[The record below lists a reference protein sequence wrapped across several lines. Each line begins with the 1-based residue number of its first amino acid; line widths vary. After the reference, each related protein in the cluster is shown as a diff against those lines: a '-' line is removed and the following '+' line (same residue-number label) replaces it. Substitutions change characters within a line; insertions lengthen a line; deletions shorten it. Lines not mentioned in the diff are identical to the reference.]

1 MLITILRVVASIL
14 MVLGVFFM
22 MNLTPAQITTDIMD
36 LLQPADK
43 LRTQASDVQ
52 ARRRRKG
59 LYGEL
64 QRIHSAMAGT
74 GRAHVFP
81 LAITGVFAFGALGLM
96 LALLI
101 DNIWLAPTLIIGL
114 GAAPILYLGSSVDY
128 HEKIINEELETA
140 LSIITNAYIRTEDII
155 TAVEESID
163 FIKPPLRH
171 IFDRFLQD
179 AVVMSSTKELIIR
192 LRDRLPNQV
201 FYEWCTTLLQCQD
214 DRTLKE
220 NLNPVVGKL
229 TDIRL
234 INTQVAAIISSARM
248 EYYVMIAFVFASVPL
263 LAVLSPGS
271 LDIILYNPIGK
282 FLVGV
287 IAAVVLFTFFRMR
300 KATRTVDFDTK

>member
-1 MLITILRVVASIL
+1 MITFLHVLAVIL
-14 MVLGVFFM
+14 MVLGIFLM
-22 MNLTPAQITTDIMD
+22 LRLTPTQITTDIMD
-36 LLQPADK
+36 VLRPADK

-64 QRIHSAMAGT
+64 QRIRSAMADT
-74 GRAHVFP
+74 GRAHQFP
-81 LAITGVFAFGALGLM
+81 LAITGVFAFGALGLV
-96 LALLI
+96 LAIII
-101 DNIWLAPTLIIGL
+101 DNFWLAPTLIIGL

-128 HEKIINEELETA
+128 HEKIIREETA
-140 LSIITNAYIRTEDII
+140 LSIITNSYIRTEDIVV
-155 TAVEESID
+155 AVQESID
-163 FIKPPLRH
+163 FIKPPLRYV
-171 IFDRFLQD
+171 FDRFLQD
-179 AVVMSSTKELIIR
+179 AVVMPSTKEIIIR
-192 LRDRLPNQV
+192 LRDRLPDQV

-220 NLNPVVGKL
+220 NLNPVVTKL

-234 INTQVAAIISSARM
+234 INTQVAAIIASAKT
-248 EYYVMIAFVFASVPL
+248 EYWMMVGFMIVSIPL

-271 LDIILYNPIGK
+271 IDIILYSPIGK

-287 IAAVVLFTFFRMR
+287 VAAIVLFTFFRMR